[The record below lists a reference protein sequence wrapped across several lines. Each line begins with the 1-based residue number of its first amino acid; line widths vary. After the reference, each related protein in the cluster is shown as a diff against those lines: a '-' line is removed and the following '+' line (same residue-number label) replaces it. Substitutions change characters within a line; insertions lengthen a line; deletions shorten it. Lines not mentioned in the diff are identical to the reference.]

1 MSKFSKI
8 PQAFRAA
15 AKTLASN
22 DALRMA
28 GATAFFTSFALPPVL
43 IIIVRTFG
51 LFIERRT
58 VGRHI
63 LGKISSVI
71 GAEGG
76 QQILSVIRSVIG
88 FQQNWLAT
96 ALIFVFLL
104 FVATTLF
111 KIIKSSINQL
121 WHIRV
126 DTDKNVKEVFF
137 ARAKALGIILFTGL
151 LFMAV
156 MALDV
161 MQAFLGKYLY
171 ELLPQV
177 ANYVF
182 SALNHI
188 ISLVVITIWFFILFR
203 YLPDGRPGW
212 RVTAVG
218 AVVTG
223 LLFSIG
229 KYILRFLL
237 VGGDVGSLYGT
248 SGSLVLILLFVF
260 YSSLILYYGA
270 SFTKA
275 WARVC
280 DDPIVPNKN
289 AVHYHITMD
298 EDTTIPAG
306 K

>member
-1 MSKFSKI
+1 MNNILKI
-8 PQAFRAA
+8 PHAFKAA

-51 LFIERRT
+51 LFMEKRT

-71 GAEGG
+71 GTDGG
-76 QQILSVIRSVIG
+76 DQIRSVIRSVRG
-88 FQQNWLAT
+88 LQQNWLAT
-96 ALIFVFLL
+96 VVIFLFLL

-111 KIIKSSINQL
+111 KIVKSSINQL

-126 DTDKNVKEVFF
+126 DTGKKLQQVFF
-137 ARAKALGIILFTGL
+137 TRIKALAIILFTGL

-156 MALDV
+156 MMLDI
-161 MQAFLGKYLY
+161 MQAFLGKYLF
-171 ELLPQV
+171 ELSPQI
-177 ANYVF
+177 AGYVF
-182 SALNHI
+182 SVTNHI
-188 ISLVVITIWFFILFR
+188 IALAVVTIWFFILFR

-212 RVTAVG
+212 RVGLMG
-218 AVVTG
+218 AFVTG
-223 LLFSIG
+223 ILFSIG
-229 KYILRFLL
+229 KYILGVLL
-237 VGGDVGSLYGT
+237 VGGNIGAIYGT

-260 YSSLILYYGA
+260 YCSLILYYGA

-275 WARVC
+275 WAREC

-289 AVHYHITMD
+289 ALHYHITMD
-298 EDTTIPAG
+298 DAPVPSFG

>member
-1 MSKFSKI
+1 MNNFLKI
-8 PQAFRAA
+8 PHAFKAA
-15 AKTLASN
+15 AKTMASN

-51 LFIERRT
+51 LFMEKRT

-71 GAEGG
+71 GKEGG
-76 QQILSVIRSVIG
+76 EQILSVIRSVRHL
-88 FQQNWLAT
+88 QQNWLAT
-96 ALIFVFLL
+96 GLIFLFLL

-111 KIIKSSINQL
+111 NIVKSSINQL

-126 DTDKNVKEVFF
+126 DTNKKVKQVF
-137 ARAKALGIILFTGL
+137 RTRVKALGIILFTGL

-156 MALDV
+156 MMLDI
-161 MQAFLGKYLY
+161 MQAFLGKYLF
-171 ELLPQV
+171 ELSPQV

-182 SALNHI
+182 SVTNHI

-212 RVTAVG
+212 QVALTG
-218 AVVTG
+218 AFVTG
-223 LLFSIG
+223 ILFSIG

-237 VGGDVGSLYGT
+237 VGGNIGAIYGT
-248 SGSLVLILLFVF
+248 SGSLALILLFVF
-260 YSSLILYYGA
+260 YCSLILYYGA

-275 WARVC
+275 WAREC

-298 EDTTIPAG
+298 DAPDLSFG